1 MPRKARAGAVDDHV
15 PQDEDPTPTDSAGG
29 SLYEV
34 LGVERTAS
42 QQEIRKAYHKLALQ
56 LHPDKNPNDENA
68 NEKFQ
73 KLQKVVSI
81 LGDPEK
87 RALYDQT
94 GCIDDEELSKDAVKN
109 LYEFMRSFFR
119 KVTEED
125 IIEFETNYR
134 GSEQERKDLLEYYRK
149 CKGKMNRVYEWVLC
163 SDPKLDNHRFKD
175 IIDSAISAGEL
186 QESKAYRQWAAEVMK
201 TRPPANPLKRP
212 SKKRKDAETDIRAL
226 ISQNQA
232 NRKKRFD
239 SLFSSIVS
247 EYGNPSDQ
255 PEPTEEEFEA
265 TRQKMEAQN
274 LKRRTHKKK

>member
-1 MPRKARAGAVDDHV
+1 MPRKTRAGAADDHV
-15 PQDEDPTPTDSAGG
+15 PQDEDTAPSDPAGG

-34 LGVERTAS
+34 LGVARTAS
-42 QQEIRKAYHKLALQ
+42 QQEIRKAYHRLALQ

-94 GCIDDEELSKDAVKN
+94 GCIDDEELSGDAVQN
-109 LYEFMRSFFR
+109 LYEFVSSLF
-119 KVTEED
+119 KKITEED
-125 IIEFETNYR
+125 IIEFETKYR
-134 GSEQERKDLLEYYRK
+134 GSEQERKDLLEYYK
-149 CKGKMNRVYEWVLC
+149 KWKGKMNRVHEWVLC

-186 QESKAYRQWAAEVMK
+186 KESKAYRQWGAEVMK
-201 TRPPANPLKRP
+201 TRAPANPLKCP
-212 SKKRKDAETDIRAL
+212 SKKRKVAETDIAAL
-226 ISQNQA
+226 ISHNQVD
-232 NRKKRFD
+232 RKKRFD
-239 SLFSSIVS
+239 SLFSSLVA

-265 TRQKMEAQN
+265 ARQRMEAKN

>member
-175 IIDSAISAGEL
+175 IIDSAI
-186 QESKAYRQWAAEVMK
+186 AAEYGHYK
-201 TRPPANPLKRP
+201 RDCPKLKKDNNKRGREDAHITKEVEETKKKK
-212 SKKRKDAETDIRAL
+212 SKK
-226 ISQNQA
+226 
-232 NRKKRFD
+232 
-239 SLFSSIVS
+239 
-247 EYGNPSDQ
+247 
-255 PEPTEEEFEA
+255 EEVKEI
-265 TRQKMEAQN
+265 
-274 LKRRTHKKK
+274 